1 MQVSF
6 TLCFVSH
13 IFYPIKTHCH
23 KFLNFLFRSNGTLQT
38 SCRYLR
44 DAVIGIFTG
53 LKDANFMLHIKTWLF
68 CIPAG
73 VTAVFPTGGL
83 KKRDNI
89 GNEINQNQTEVRYKI
104 HIIASDKNISTV
116 VRRTAMING
125 LPHFIKQNKNSL
137 SISISQRIPSS
148 QTKTHLVFLIKEEKN
163 TLEFLLLINL
173 PPVRHPLSSPTSCW
187 SWLLIKTINI
197 IQKSSL

>member
-53 LKDANFMLHIKTWLF
+53 LEDANFMWHIKTWLF
-68 CIPAG
+68 CDPAG

-104 HIIASDKNISTV
+104 HIIASDKNISIV
-116 VRRTAMING
+116 VMRTAMING
-125 LPHFIKQNKNSL
+125 LSHFIKQNKNSFIYFDITKNTKQPNKNTL
-137 SISISQRIPSS
+137 SISHKRRKKHTCIS
-148 QTKTHLVFLIKEEKN
+148 TFD
-163 TLEFLLLINL
+163 
-173 PPVRHPLSSPTSCW
+173 
-187 SWLLIKTINI
+187 
-197 IQKSSL
+197 